1 MAEKPIILRRQ
12 LNGDMIGTYEPG
24 TSTDSGGGDISTA
37 PTDIVING
45 APTGTAGPSGIY
57 YINVNENVAS
67 GTVVAS
73 ISSTTTTRP
82 GAVFQYE
89 LKNQDG
95 VSATAGGRF
104 ALEGLQIK
112 RTSVDVL
119 DYEIATSRT
128 IWVKSTDIGTSQST
142 YKAIVFQIQNLN
154 EAPWDITMTGGA
166 VTENSA
172 NGTVVANFTVYDQD
186 AGDTYTL
193 NLMNNYGNR
202 FKLVGNQLQC
212 SSTALDWDLQTQYE
226 ITVNAIDS
234 GGLNR
239 SKSFTIYV
247 EEDPAEI
254 DPVDNHT
261 YALMYPANAGAADLS
276 DTGQLYINR
285 SAGSGTDRGWQFI
298 DTQKLSIVIACQP
311 QEIIPIT
318 RTLLFLH
325 ASVNIQQSFSV
336 PEIMYGFPRIGMTL
350 RSLTDTS
357 TVSISAANFDKS
369 ELAGVKTNKLGYMFI
384 SFDLSNV
391 TGATNRDKAMS
402 AIKVWMNDS
411 QAVLSSSYSQTAW
424 STVSG
429 SSHTIRMRNPTATDT
444 HVMAR
449 TSYSSQAL
457 GNTNAGDDFAGGF
470 GFIWVMPGIALDFSD
485 AGVRSA
491 FRDQANFG
499 TTGAFDAGVALFTI
513 PAISSMTIAGAS
525 SPYTVSVTTASN
537 HGLSVGAAINLSGAT
552 PSGYNGNWMVTA
564 VPAAN
569 QLQFQMT
576 TNPGAAS
583 VNGSLKIAPPVY
595 INGDA
600 AALNGTGSINKA
612 WGGQPTVTKSGRAT
626 ITDSPMLATAL
637 PAPADIGTAS
647 TAVSNWTT
655 RRPLLNTGASAGAAT
670 VAGIVNTD
678 PGGAWNL
685 KFYDDFK
692 RTQITDSLNQY
703 YDVGADFNE
712 APAGG
717 TRRDWKFEF
726 GHGNFWRA
734 DGNPK
739 DYNGRNGGVGS
750 NIYIWPKK
758 TTRWTDSPYAGGHWN
773 DPLPEAG
780 ITTTANSQPHKFLN
794 FTTNGVYAQGV
805 KKIPATDKALIST
818 RSGGAS
824 PRKIDSTTDYP
835 YDTYSG
841 MITTFGWVQYY
852 YGYTEVRFRV
862 RRPVYPKNLDGTF
875 PAIWKIANSG
885 ALDYENDLWEG
896 MGAAPHTWTTTC
908 HHDRPSP
915 KHYLINRNAN
925 EYLDPDNTL
934 NTSYIYGPWMTV
946 GCLETDNEIY
956 WFLNGRNLTDNTD
969 SRIAAV
975 VGSPLLRSNPTYTA
989 LFDNKKNPAYGPGF
1003 MILCMQFNA
1012 GITNSL
1018 PNELTDYANAYVEY
1032 DYIAVWQKSDDVI
1045 TGTHAS
1051 SQNG

>member
-1 MAEKPIILRRQ
+1 MAEKPITLRRQ

-24 TSTDSGGGDISTA
+24 TSTDTGGGDISTA

-45 APTGTAGPSGIY
+45 TPTGTAGPSGIY
-57 YINVNENVAS
+57 YINVNENITS

-73 ISSTTTTRP
+73 ITSTTSTRP

-89 LKNQDG
+89 LKNQEG

-112 RTSVDVL
+112 RTSTDVL

-142 YKAIVFQIQNLN
+142 YKAIVFQIQDLN
-154 EAPWDITMTGGA
+154 EAPYDITMTGGS

-172 NGTVVANFTVYDQD
+172 NGTVIANFTIYDQD

-212 SSTALDWDLQTQYE
+212 GTTPLDYDLETQYE

-234 GGLNR
+234 GGANR
-239 SKSFTIYV
+239 AESFTIYV
-247 EEDPAEI
+247 EEDPAEM

-261 YALMYPANAGAADLS
+261 YALINPANAGAADLT
-276 DTGQLYINR
+276 DTGQLYLLQG
-285 SAGSGTDRGWQFI
+285 AGSGTNRGWQFI
-298 DTQKLSIVIACQP
+298 DTQKMSIVIACQP
-311 QEIIPIT
+311 QEIVPIT

-325 ASVNIQQSFSV
+325 SALNIQQSFSV
-336 PEIMYGFPRIGMTL
+336 PEIMYGFPRL
-350 RSLTDTS
+350 SLTMRKLADAT
-357 TVSISAANFDKS
+357 TVAVSATNFDKS
-369 ELAGVKTNKLGYMFI
+369 ELASVKTNKLGYMFI
-384 SFDLSNV
+384 SIDLTNV

-402 AIKVWMNDS
+402 AIKVWMNDA
-411 QAVLSSSYSQTAW
+411 QAVLNAGYSQTGWA
-424 STVSG
+424 SVTG
-429 SSHTIRMRNPTATDT
+429 GSHTLRMRNPTATDT

-449 TSYSSQAL
+449 AAYSSYAL
-457 GNTNAGDDFAGGF
+457 GNTNASDDFAGGF
-470 GFIWVMPGIALDFSD
+470 GFIWIMPGIALDFSD
-485 AGVRSA
+485 AAIRSA
-491 FRDQANFG
+491 FRDQDNFG
-499 TTGAFDAGVALFTI
+499 AEGRFDGAVSLFTI

-525 SPYTVSVTTASN
+525 SPYTVTVTTSAA
-537 HGLSVGAAINLSGAT
+537 HGLAVGAAINLSGAT
-552 PSGYNGNWMVTA
+552 PSGYNGNWMVTN
-564 VPAAN
+564 VTGAN
-569 QLQFQMT
+569 TFEFQMT
-576 TNPGAAS
+576 TNPGSAS
-583 VNGSLKIAPPVY
+583 VNGTLKISPPVY
-595 INGDA
+595 IKGDA

-612 WGGQPTVTKSGRAT
+612 WGGQPGVTKNGRAT
-626 ITDSPMLATAL
+626 ITDSPMLAAAL
-637 PAPADIGTAS
+637 PAPPDLGNLS
-647 TAVSNWTT
+647 TSVSNWTT
-655 RRPLLNTGASAGAAT
+655 RRPTLNTTLSAEAST
-670 VAGIVNTD
+670 VSGIVNSD
-678 PGGAWNL
+678 PGGAWVL

-835 YDTYSG
+835 YDTYAG
-841 MITTFGWVQYY
+841 LTTTYGWVQYY

-875 PAIWKIANSG
+875 PAIWKVANSG
-885 ALDYENDLWEG
+885 ALDYENDFWEG

-908 HHDRPSP
+908 HWNRSSP
-915 KHYLINRNAN
+915 TKYLINRNAN
-925 EYLDPDNTL
+925 EYIDPENSL
-934 NTSYIYGPWMTV
+934 NTSYIYGPWVTV
-946 GCLETDNEIY
+946 GCLETDNELY
-956 WFLNGRNLTDNTD
+956 WFINGRNVTNNTD
-969 SRIAAV
+969 SDIEASL
-975 VGSPLLRSNPTYTA
+975 GSPLLRSGYPG
-989 LFDNKKNPAYGPGF
+989 LFDAKKNPAFGPGF